1 MLWSWDWKMVAHWSA
16 KLAQCQIGI
25 ERRNADPNDL
35 TSSDFDGPEP
45 LPTALKLLQPY
56 VPSEFEFEQ

>member
-1 MLWSWDWKMVAHWSA
+1 MVAHWSA

-35 TSSDFDGPEP
+35 TSSDFDGPEHANSIEA
-45 LPTALKLLQPY
+45 TSAIRA
-56 VPSEFEFEQ
+56 FRI

>member
-1 MLWSWDWKMVAHWSA
+1 MVAHWSA

-35 TSSDFDGPEP
+35 TSSDFDGPES